1 MVRIGGEEATK
12 RVIAVVLDDAVDDVA
27 AADAVAVT
35 VEVVEGGKRV

>member
-1 MVRIGGEEATK
+1 MVGIGGEEAMK

-27 AADAVAVT
+27 AADVVAVR